1 MKYRLSFSDK
11 TYKIIIAIFLLI
23 ISFGTYSQTKIR
35 FKDLE
40 NTEHKL
46 TKKSINIFVFLD
58 TECPISQQYTRNL
71 EAIRLEFSQKKVR
84 FWAVFP
90 TKGVTKQEIVAF
102 QKKYNFQY
110 PSIIDY
116 DKKLSVKLDAK
127 TTPEIFVVNDADKI
141 LYQGAIDDLYYD
153 LGKKRLKASIF
164 YLKDALNSVIE
175 HQPITI
181 KTTVAIGCDI
191 EK

>member
-1 MKYRLSFSDK
+1 MKYRLSFSNK
-11 TYKIIIAIFLLI
+11 IYKIIIAIFLLI
-23 ISFGTYSQTKIR
+23 ISFSTFSQTKIR
-35 FKDLE
+35 FKDLDNIE
-40 NTEHKL
+40 YKL
-46 TKKSINIFVFLD
+46 TKNSIYIFVFLD
-58 TECPISQQYTRNL
+58 TECPICQQYIRNL
-71 EAIRLEFSQKKVR
+71 ETLRLEFSQKEVR

-102 QKKYNFQY
+102 QKKYSFQY

-127 TTPEIFVVNDADKI
+127 TTPEVFVVNDVDEI

-153 LGKKRLKASIF
+153 LGKKRSKARIF
-164 YLKDALNSVIE
+164 YLKNALNSVIQ

-181 KTTVAIGCDI
+181 KTTVAIGCEI
-191 EK
+191 ER